1 MQLSSNSSGTIGK
14 IMVMS
19 PVTRVANDVFQSHS
33 VLTKIISNP
42 SSGAVY
48 VLGYDDKNSRLFIL
62 KPGLP

>member
-1 MQLSSNSSGTIGK
+1 MN
-14 IMVMS
+14 
-19 PVTRVANDVFQSHS
+19 PVTGIANDVYQSHS
-33 VLTKIISNP
+33 VLSKIISNP